1 MASKFHWGV
10 NKTLSQSPD
19 IKNRLS
25 ALSQIV
31 FTPEGITD
39 EMQYTCAKLTI
50 GRKYYIARTK
60 SLIWLQSHLNDVLKS
75 YNMNGVADMYLPI
88 VKHVHETGY
97 YEIKVDIIC
106 QDENPY
112 NVIKAEFLALK
123 GHVGNKLCL
132 NKNEEP
138 YTPKFNSKTNMFGW
152 LTVNQFLNF
161 KKLVKAHS
169 NSM

>member
-1 MASKFHWGV
+1 MAKTFNWGV
-10 NKTLSQSPD
+10 KKTLLQTPE
-19 IKNRLS
+19 IKERLS
-25 ALSQIV
+25 ALEQIV
-31 FTPEGITD
+31 FVPAGVTEKMI
-39 EMQYTCAKLTI
+39 YTCAKLTI
-50 GRKYYIARTK
+50 GRKYYIAKSK
-60 SLIWLQSHLNDVLKS
+60 SLIWLQMHLNDVLKS

-112 NVIKAEFLALK
+112 NVIKAEFLALQE
-123 GHVGNKLCL
+123 HVGDKLCL
-132 NKNEEP
+132 NKSAEP
-138 YTPKFNSKTNMFGW
+138 YTPKFNQKTQMFGW

-169 NSM
+169 QA

>member
-1 MASKFHWGV
+1 MAKSFNWGV
-10 NKTLSQSPD
+10 KKTMLQDPE
-19 IKNRLS
+19 IKDRLS

-31 FTPEGITD
+31 FVPDGINKLI
-39 EMQYTCAKLTI
+39 YTCAKLTV
-50 GRKYYIARTK
+50 GKKYYIAKTS
-60 SLIWLQSHLNDVLKS
+60 SLAWLETHLNDVLKS

-88 VKHVHETGY
+88 VKHVHNTGF

-106 QDENPY
+106 QDSNPY

-123 GHVGNKLCL
+123 QHVGQPLCM
-132 NKNEEP
+132 NTEVKP
-138 YTPKFNSKTNMFGW
+138 YTPKFNTKTKMFGW

-169 NSM
+169 